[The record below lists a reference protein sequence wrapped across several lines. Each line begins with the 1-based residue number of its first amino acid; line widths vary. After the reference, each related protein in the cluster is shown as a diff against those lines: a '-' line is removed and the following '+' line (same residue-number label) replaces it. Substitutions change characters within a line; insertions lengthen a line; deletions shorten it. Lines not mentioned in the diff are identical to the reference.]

1 MKDPL
6 LSIRYHNLRKSLR
19 EQLHRDD
26 VCVLHHWTQQVLPTR
41 RQMTVSDDGDGG
53 RSDIATSRRT
63 VSESESHSDT
73 KAPNYTGDKIQN
85 YKKGLLIPLRKD
97 QMIDNKHEINEVLQK
112 FEFDYSELRFESN
125 GWIMTSQHGQDE
137 YINFDLPSPPPESMS
152 HPAFTRSTCN
162 HVFHSLD
169 EVLACLQMV
178 RPVNVLTHPQSP
190 SHSQQVQQLTV
201 IDFSVACCRRIKRI
215 KMFRL
220 CCRLHKAAGQSQ
232 AILVPELNH

>member
-1 MKDPL
+1 MC
-6 LSIRYHNLRKSLR
+6 

-26 VCVLHHWTQQVLPTR
+26 VCVLHHWTQQVLPTRR

-97 QMIDNKHEINEVLQK
+97 QMIDNKHEINEVLQRS
-112 FEFDYSELRFESN
+112 EFDYSEIRYEDN
-125 GWIMTSQHGQDE
+125 RWIMISQHGQDE
-137 YINFDLPSPPPESMS
+137 YINFDLPSQAGNMS
-152 HPAFTRSTCN
+152 HPAFTHARYN

-178 RPVNVLTHPQSP
+178 RP
-190 SHSQQVQQLTV
+190 
-201 IDFSVACCRRIKRI
+201 D
-215 KMFRL
+215 
-220 CCRLHKAAGQSQ
+220 
-232 AILVPELNH
+232 